1 MIYIERN
8 SEYQILNERENFE
21 NRKICW
27 STVSVFPA
35 TDIISTSHPLLVTPA
50 LALAPFQSVQLKL
63 ASS

>member
-35 TDIISTSHPLLVTPA
+35 TDIIST
-50 LALAPFQSVQLKL
+50 PFQSVQLKL